1 MNCETYTRNPMQQLN
16 CFRRRCKCKFGF
28 IRKPALPDEMN
39 AWDCELGP
47 SIETSNVVFLTPD
60 PIIYTIDG
68 TEDETNVINQLTL
81 SFKTGF
87 VNVISLTLENEK
99 VKLLPDQI
107 KIIGVLDASAS
118 LNDNNEANARQAT
131 EKRKQLFLAAE
142 FNYEG
147 TQAENERTKSTLNSA
162 DTKTFSPIGKSVVD
176 SINESDMIRECKLQD
191 TCSVP
196 EKFNFVSSE
205 NAPKELQELYSQSI
219 LLKCTENCK
228 YADRVEN
235 AEEEEESILTA
246 LSSLNVGDGDQA
258 AKSQSALI
266 TQFASISSDELA

>member
-1 MNCETYTRNPMQQLN
+1 MQELS
-16 CFRRRCKCKFGF
+16 CFRRLCKCKFGF

-39 AWDCELGP
+39 AWNCELGP

-60 PIIYTIDG
+60 PIIYTIDAS
-68 TEDETNVINQLTL
+68 EDESNVINQLTL

-87 VNVISLTLENEK
+87 VDVISLNLENEK
-99 VKLLPDQI
+99 VDLLPDQI
-107 KIIGVLDASAS
+107 KIIGVLDASES
-118 LNDNNEANARQAT
+118 LNDSNEANARQAT
-131 EKRKQLFLAAE
+131 EKKKQLFLAAE

-147 TQAENERTKSTLNSA
+147 TQAENERTKSSLNSVPA
-162 DTKTFSPIGKSVVD
+162 KTFSPIGKSVVG
-176 SINESDMIRECKLQD
+176 SINESDMIQECKMQK

-196 EKFNFVSSE
+196 ENFNFVSSE
-205 NAPKELQELYSQSI
+205 NAPKDLKELYSQSI